1 MGVAGE
7 QRVNAVCGESR
18 GGGSMHIGRRASGIA
33 AVVALFAIGTG
44 AAAEDQ
50 KTEGS
55 GFAVALQ
62 GGVATGASETGITLG
77 GAMTYDVSPRLS
89 VELTGAYLDRGRAE
103 SGASGLASLLV
114 NLRPSG
120 EKVVPY
126 LAVGGGVYHTSFS
139 EPAWRDALGDFE
151 LPPGFELPGG
161 FPRPGGFTMPPGF
174 DGGRFGRWRDALAGV
189 CGERGGCSWLE
200 GDGRRG
206 GRESSTD
213 GAITLGGGIRID
225 LGHGLFVRPDL
236 RAIVIFGEDTRTLG
250 VLNVGVGYR
259 F

>member
-1 MGVAGE
+1 M
-7 QRVNAVCGESR
+7 R
-18 GGGSMHIGRRASGIA
+18 IGRRASGIA
-33 AVVALFAIGTG
+33 AVVALFAVGTG

-89 VELTGAYLDRGRAE
+89 VEVTGGYFDRGRGE

-114 NLRPSG
+114 NLRPAG

-139 EPAWRDALGDFE
+139 GPDWMDALRDFDM
-151 LPPGFELPGG
+151 PPGFEM
-161 FPRPGGFTMPPGF
+161 PGGFTMPGGF
-174 DGGRFGRWRDALAGV
+174 DGGRFAGWRDAIAGM
-189 CGERGGCSWLE
+189 CGPRGGRDGCSWLE
-200 GDGRRG
+200 GDGLRG
-206 GRESSTD
+206 LRESSTD
-213 GAITLGGGIRID
+213 GAMTFGGGIRID

-236 RAIVIFGEDTRTLG
+236 RAIVVFGQDTRTLG
-250 VLNVGVGYR
+250 ALNVGVGYR

>member
-1 MGVAGE
+1 
-7 QRVNAVCGESR
+7 
-18 GGGSMHIGRRASGIA
+18 MHIGRRASGIA

-62 GGVATGASETGITLG
+62 GGVATGASETGIALG

-89 VELTGAYLDRGRAE
+89 VEVTGDYLDRGRGE

-114 NLRPSG
+114 NLRPAG

-139 EPAWRDALGDFE
+139 GPGWMDALRDFD
-151 LPPGFELPGG
+151 LPPGFEMPGG
-161 FPRPGGFTMPPGF
+161 FPRPGGFTMPAGFTMPGGF
-174 DGGRFGRWRDALAGV
+174 DGGRFAGWREALAGM
-189 CGERGGCSWLE
+189 CGPRGGRDGCSWLE
-200 GDGRRG
+200 GNGLRG
-206 GRESSTD
+206 LRQSSTD
-213 GAITLGGGIRID
+213 GAVTIGGGIRID

-236 RAIVIFGEDTRTLG
+236 RAIVVFGEDTRTLG

>member
-1 MGVAGE
+1 M
-7 QRVNAVCGESR
+7 R
-18 GGGSMHIGRRASGIA
+18 IGRRASGIA
-33 AVVALFAIGTG
+33 AVVALFAIGRG

-50 KTEGS
+50 KTEGG

-62 GGVATGASETGITLG
+62 GGVATGASETGIALG
-77 GAMTYDVSPRLS
+77 GAMTYEVSPRLS
-89 VELTGAYLDRGRAE
+89 VEVTGAYLDRGRGE

-114 NLRPSG
+114 NLRPAG

-151 LPPGFELPGG
+151 LPGG
-161 FPRPGGFTMPPGF
+161 FPRRGGFTMPAGFTMPPGF
-174 DGGRFGRWRDALAGV
+174 GGGRFGGWRDALAGV

-200 GDGRRG
+200 GNGPRG
-206 GRESSTD
+206 SRESSTD
-213 GAITLGGGIRID
+213 GAVTFGGGIRID

-236 RAIVIFGEDTRTLG
+236 RAIVVVGEETRTLG
-250 VLNVGVGYR
+250 ALNVGVGYR

>member
-1 MGVAGE
+1 MD
-7 QRVNAVCGESR
+7 
-18 GGGSMHIGRRASGIA
+18 IGRRASGIA
-33 AVVALFAIGTG
+33 AVVALLAVGTG

-77 GAMTYDVSPRLS
+77 GSIVYDVSPRLS
-89 VELTGAYLDRGRAE
+89 VEVTGAYLDRGRGE

-114 NLRPSG
+114 NLRPAG

-126 LAVGGGVYHTSFS
+126 VAVGGGVYHTSFS
-139 EPAWRDALGDFE
+139 EAAWRDALGDFE

-161 FPRPGGFTMPPGF
+161 FPRPGGF
-174 DGGRFGRWRDALAGV
+174 DGGRFAGWRDAIAGM
-189 CGERGGCSWLE
+189 CGPRGGRDGCSWLQ
-200 GDGRRG
+200 GDGLRG
-206 GRESSTD
+206 LRGSSTD
-213 GAITLGGGIRID
+213 GAMTIGGGVRID

-236 RAIVIFGEDTRTLG
+236 RAIVVFGEDTRTLG

>member
-1 MGVAGE
+1 
-7 QRVNAVCGESR
+7 
-18 GGGSMHIGRRASGIA
+18 MHIGRRASGIA
-33 AVVALFAIGTG
+33 AVLALFAIGTG
-44 AAAEDQ
+44 AAAEDE
-50 KTEGS
+50 KAEGS

-89 VELTGAYLDRGRAE
+89 VEVTGAYLDRGRGE

-114 NLRPSG
+114 NLRRAG

-126 LAVGGGVYHTSFS
+126 LAVGGGIYYTSFS

-161 FPRPGGFTMPPGF
+161 FPRPGGFTMPGGF
-174 DGGRFGRWRDALAGV
+174 DGGRFAGWRDALAGV
-189 CGERGGCSWLE
+189 CGPRGGRDGCAWLG
-200 GDGRRG
+200 GDRRRG
-206 GRESSTD
+206 WRESSTD
-213 GAITLGGGIRID
+213 GAMTFGGGIRID

-236 RAIVIFGEDTRTLG
+236 RAIVILGEDTRTLG

>member
-1 MGVAGE
+1 MY
-7 QRVNAVCGESR
+7 
-18 GGGSMHIGRRASGIA
+18 IGRRASGIA
-33 AVVALFAIGTG
+33 AVVALFAVGTG
-44 AAAEDQ
+44 AAAED
-50 KTEGS
+50 KKAEGS

-77 GAMTYDVSPRLS
+77 GVMTFDVSPRLS
-89 VELTGAYLDRGRAE
+89 VEVTGAYLDRGRAE

-114 NLRPSG
+114 NLRPAG

-139 EPAWRDALGDFE
+139 EPAWADALGDFE

-161 FPRPGGFTMPPGF
+161 FPRPGGFTMPAGFTMPPGF
-174 DGGRFGRWRDALAGV
+174 GGGRFEGWRDALAGV
-189 CGERGGCSWLE
+189 CDERGGCPWLE
-200 GDGRRG
+200 GDGLRG
-206 GRESSTD
+206 WRESSTD
-213 GAITLGGGIRID
+213 GAITFGGGIRID

-236 RAIVIFGEDTRTLG
+236 RAIMIFGEDTRTLG